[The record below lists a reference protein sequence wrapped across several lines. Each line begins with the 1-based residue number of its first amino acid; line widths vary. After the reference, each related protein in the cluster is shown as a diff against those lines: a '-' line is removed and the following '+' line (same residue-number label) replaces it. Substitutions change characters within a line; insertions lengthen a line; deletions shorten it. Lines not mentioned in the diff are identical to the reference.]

1 MREEWNVTPWCL
13 PSWLLLP
20 IAKILKTIGIFKQR
34 HYLKVVG
41 LFKRTWFDSSNT
53 ERALGISFKK
63 KEIAVLGA
71 GTYGSYTSDLLA
83 RVYPHENITLIDVG
97 DSHLKTESE
106 IGYISRVVNA
116 PYEGLQK
123 HASLVMEGLLLNG
136 VVNCLPLQKMILPIQ
151 QSS

>member
-20 IAKILKTIGIFKQR
+20 IAKILKTIGIFKQH

-83 RVYPHENITLIDVG
+83 RVYPHEKITLIDVG
-97 DSHLKTESE
+97 D
-106 IGYISRVVNA
+106 G
-116 PYEGLQK
+116 G
-123 HASLVMEGLLLNG
+123 
-136 VVNCLPLQKMILPIQ
+136 
-151 QSS
+151 